1 MHTDPNYKFIEAWG
15 IMASTWG
22 VTRSESQVYA
32 LLLIQNEQMSAEA
45 IMADLHMSR
54 GNINTILHTL
64 MDFELVF
71 KSHIKGERKEYFRA
85 ETNLWLVMEKLVK
98 YYKRRSLDKL
108 VELVA
113 EIQPIQEQNASATHL
128 GKLKGDIEGISS
140 MFGTMLEYLPIMQAN
155 FNQAPAAVGGGK
167 VIPINGRRASQG

>member
-45 IMADLHMSR
+45 IMADLHMSMWKCQYYIAYPDGFSNWYLNPISKVNVR
-54 GNINTILHTL
+54 SISGRDQSMARH
-64 MDFELVF
+64 
-71 KSHIKGERKEYFRA
+71 G
-85 ETNLWLVMEKLVK
+85 KLVK

-108 VELVA
+108 VELG
-113 EIQPIQEQNASATHL
+113 S
-128 GKLKGDIEGISS
+128 
-140 MFGTMLEYLPIMQAN
+140 
-155 FNQAPAAVGGGK
+155 
-167 VIPINGRRASQG
+167 

>member
-1 MHTDPNYKFIEAWG
+1 
-15 IMASTWG
+15 
-22 VTRSESQVYA
+22 
-32 LLLIQNEQMSAEA
+32 
-45 IMADLHMSR
+45 
-54 GNINTILHTL
+54 

-113 EIQPIQEQNASATHL
+113 EIQPIQEQNPSATHL